1 MENSVINRYKAYLK
15 LEKGLSQN
23 TIDAYLRDLKTLEEY
38 FSSINLNYKTA
49 QISDLQNLIVQLTD
63 LGISERSRA
72 RIVSGIKSFYK
83 FSEIESLVAA
93 NTAELLEQP
102 KLPLYLPDVLSIEE
116 IEKILDSIDLSKPEG
131 HRNKAIIE
139 VLYGSGLRVSEL
151 INVKISDINF
161 DDNFM
166 RITGKGGK
174 ERLVP
179 LSNASV
185 EAIRF
190 WKQDRNLLKI
200 KPKQEDFLFLNC
212 RGNQL
217 TRVMIFI
224 IIKDLVK
231 IAGIN
236 KQVSPHTFRHSFATH
251 LLEGGANLL
260 IIQQLLGH
268 ASITTTEIYT
278 HIGINYL
285 REEIMKFHPRN
296 KKAE

>member
-49 QISDLQNLIVQLTD
+49 QISDLQNFIIQLTD

-151 INVKISDINF
+151 TNVKISDINF

-179 LSNASV
+179 LSDASV
-185 EAIRF
+185 KAIKF

-200 KPKQEDFLFLNC
+200 KPKQEDFLFLNR

-231 IAGIN
+231 IADIN

-251 LLEGGANLL
+251 LLEGGANLR

-268 ASITTTEIYT
+268 SSITTTEIYT

-285 REEIMKFHPRN
+285 REEVMKFHPRN
-296 KKAE
+296 KKAK